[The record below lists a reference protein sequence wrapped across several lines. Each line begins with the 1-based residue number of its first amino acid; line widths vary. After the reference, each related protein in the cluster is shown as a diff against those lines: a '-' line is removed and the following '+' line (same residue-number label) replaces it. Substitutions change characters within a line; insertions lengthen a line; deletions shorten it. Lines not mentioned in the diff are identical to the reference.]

1 MDKHVKTTLV
11 KTDAHDVTRFRLSL
25 IIYVL
30 SHDQL
35 RAASLIGRNASRDV
49 EHYRM
54 FTASRSTVRQF
65 NVWRQTTESPNSKAT
80 GPDGI
85 QAHILDFTA
94 DEAAVGLQLIFQTY
108 ILLIIRKPEAYTR
121 W

>member
-35 RAASLIGRNASRDV
+35 RAASLIGRNTSRDV

-54 FTASRSTVRQF
+54 FTASRSTADSSMSDVRLRNLQTQKPL
-65 NVWRQTTESPNSKAT
+65 VQTASRLISSRSQKSEQTTRRELYSS
-80 GPDGI
+80 
-85 QAHILDFTA
+85 FS
-94 DEAAVGLQLIFQTY
+94 GLYFIN
-108 ILLIIRKPEAYTR
+108 
-121 W
+121 